1 MRKIICVAEKPS
13 AAKAIAGILSNNNFR
28 TSPTDDRYVKNYEFE
43 YSFDNRPA
51 KVIMTSVR
59 GHLSEFAFAG
69 KANKEWYSCE
79 PIALFKYPISQ
90 NVAEDYSGIEKN
102 LKILARSASVVYI
115 WTDCDREGE
124 AIGGE
129 VADVCLSVNSHLEI
143 WRARFSA
150 MQPAAIQRAAQNPAR
165 IDQRQVDAVNVRS
178 ELDLRIGAAF
188 TRIQTMRLRHMVG
201 DRKVLSF
208 GGCQFPTLGFV
219 VDRYLDIQGFIPEI
233 FWKIHMQHTKGTNGQ
248 EQTTQF
254 NWKRNR
260 LFDRHATYAI
270 YERCII
276 NPVAVVTKLDTR
288 NVSKRKPLPLTTV
301 EMQKTLCKILR
312 MSGEHIMKIA
322 EELYTAGHISYP
334 RTETDQYDSTF
345 EFQPII
351 EQHTE
356 DSQWGQYARLL
367 MGQSFERPRNGSNND
382 KAHPPI
388 HPTAYTNTLSGDH
401 KKVYEF
407 IVRRFLGCCWRD
419 AQGSETNIT
428 VSIETEE
435 FGAKGLMILERN
447 YLDVYTYDKW
457 SGNILARYDLH
468 ERFTPT
474 VLDLRDGTTEAPN
487 LLTEYDLI
495 SLMEKHEI
503 GTDATIAEHIQKIL
517 DREYAFKVNQYFR
530 PSSLGISLVLGYDAI
545 GFESSLSKPH
555 LRREME
561 ADLKSICE
569 GRKEKT
575 EVLQTSLE
583 RYTDM
588 FVKLLREFSTMTH
601 SITVNFNPNETPPPG
616 AEIQRSRAFQ
626 RPSNETPTRG
636 GRGRGGRGA
645 SGGSRGGRA
654 RGGARGRGRGSE
666 RGRGPSRAPRGRRG
680 RGEH

>member
-13 AAKAIAGILSNNNFR
+13 AAKAIAGILSNNSFR
-28 TSPTDDRYVKNYEFE
+28 TTSTDDRYVKNYEFD
-43 YSFDNRPA
+43 YNLDNRPA

-59 GHLSEFAFAG
+59 GHLSEFAFVG
-69 KANKEWYSCE
+69 KANKEWFSCD
-79 PIALFKYPISQ
+79 PGALFNYPINQ
-90 NVAEDYSGIEKN
+90 HVPEDYSGIEKN
-102 LKILARSASVVYI
+102 LKTLARSASVVYI

-129 VADVCLSVNSHLEI
+129 VADVCLSVNSRLEI

-150 MQPAAIQRAAQNPAR
+150 MQPAAIQRAAQSPSR
-165 IDQRQVDAVNVRS
+165 LDQRQVDAVNVRS
-178 ELDLRIGAAF
+178 ELDLRVGAAF
-188 TRIQTMRLRHMVG
+188 TRIQTIRLRPMVG
-201 DRKVLSF
+201 DRKCIVLILF
-208 GGCQFPTLGFV
+208 QGGCQFPTLGFV
-219 VDRYLDIQGFIPEI
+219 VDRYLDIQEFVAED
-233 FWKIHMQHTKGTNGQ
+233 FWKIHMQHTKNDNGQ

-260 LFDRHATYAI
+260 LFDRHAAYAI
-270 YERCII
+270 YERCVN
-276 NPVAVVTKLDTR
+276 NPVAVVVRLDSKS
-288 NVSKRKPLPLTTV
+288 VSKRKPLPLTTV

-322 EELYTAGHISYP
+322 EELYTSGHISYP

-345 EFQPII
+345 EFRPII

-367 MGQSFERPRNGSNND
+367 MGQAFERPRNGSNND

-388 HPTAYTNTLSGDH
+388 HPTGYTHTLSGDH

-419 AQGSETNIT
+419 AQGNETNMT
-428 VSIETEE
+428 VSIEAEE
-435 FGAKGLMILERN
+435 FEAKGLMILERN

-457 SGNILARYDLH
+457 SGNQLARYSLH

-474 VLDLRDGTTEAPN
+474 ALELKSGRTEAPN

-517 DREYAFKVNQYFR
+517 DRGYAFKVNQYFR

-555 LRREME
+555 LRRQME

-569 GRKEKT
+569 GRKGKE
-575 EVLQTSLE
+575 EVLQASLE
-583 RYTDM
+583 RYKDM
-588 FVKLLREFSTMTH
+588 FIKLLREFSTMTH
-601 SITVNFNPNETPPPG
+601 SINVNYDPNETPPPG
-616 AEIQRSRAFQ
+616 SEVQRSRAFE
-626 RPSNETPTRG
+626 RP
-636 GRGRGGRGA
+636 A
-645 SGGSRGGRA
+645 SEPSVRT
-654 RGGARGRGRGSE
+654 RGRGRG
-666 RGRGPSRAPRGRRG
+666 RGRANNPARGPRGRRG
-680 RGEH
+680 RNGQ